1 MLKFQR
7 FCMKMLQKMKDIFES
22 DMDQCERLLLSK
34 WKKRP
39 LLQKALESVVRLI
52 SPIL

>member
-1 MLKFQR
+1 
-7 FCMKMLQKMKDIFES
+7 MKAIFVADLE
-22 DMDQCERLLLSK
+22 QCTRVSMAK
-34 WKKRP
+34 WKQRP